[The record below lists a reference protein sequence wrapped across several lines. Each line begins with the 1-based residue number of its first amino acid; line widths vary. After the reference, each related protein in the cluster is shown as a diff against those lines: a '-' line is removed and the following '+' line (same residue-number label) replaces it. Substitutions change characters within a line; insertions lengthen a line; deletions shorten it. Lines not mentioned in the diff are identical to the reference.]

1 LAQGFAI
8 AGAGSC
14 IAACPLAMM
23 RLTVFVLASVQATQ
37 VSPVQKVIELL
48 DELKAKVAG
57 DLAAEETMMEEYTKW
72 CDEEENTKEDA
83 ITSGKRT
90 IGDLNAVITDSNARI
105 GELSSEIEE
114 LAGKISTAEADLK
127 SATSIRE
134 EENGSFSA
142 TESELTETIDTLGRA
157 TAVLSRGQFSFLQQ
171 RHAKD
176 LSALKDGLMKIVEA
190 TWVNSKQKAV
200 VQSLIQ
206 SASKESEDDE
216 DLSLQP
222 QATAASYSSQGGG
235 ILDSLKDMTEK
246 AESTLSDARAE
257 EMKAEHAYAML
268 KQSLEM
274 ELKTMNKRMAAAT
287 AEKAGT
293 EKAMQDASEQLSAT
307 QKTLDS
313 DTAYLEEL
321 RMSCSN
327 KAAEWAQRQKDAAE
341 EMGAIAKAKEVLSEG
356 VKVFLQV
363 SAKTLVRDDVDS
375 VKRNQVVA
383 VIQKI
388 AKKSHAYSLSQLVT
402 AARSDTFGKVKGLI
416 ESMIDR
422 LEKEAAEEADAK
434 AFCDTEME
442 KSRAKQA
449 DLSAKL
455 DMHGVRIE
463 KATAS
468 IAELK
473 VQIKALQ
480 EQMAAM
486 DQAEAEA
493 TALRQKEKAEFE
505 KASSDYKVSAE
516 AVAKAISVLQ
526 SYYSQGSFV
535 QTKQAPELG
544 GAQSDIGAT
553 IVSMLEVAESD
564 FTRLLAEAEASEKA
578 AQASYDKLAKENAV
592 ARAANTEEVKG
603 KENEVGRLD
612 MSLLNYKEDHE
623 STSKELDAVLEYL
636 DKLKPQCETKVMSY
650 AERKARREAEIEGLK
665 EALEILGA

>member
-1 LAQGFAI
+1 
-8 AGAGSC
+8 
-14 IAACPLAMM
+14 MM
-23 RLTVFVLASVQATQ
+23 
-37 VSPVQKVIELL
+37 
-48 DELKAKVAG
+48 G
-57 DLAAEETMMEEYTKW
+57 EYTTW
-72 CDEEENTKEDA
+72 CDEEDNEKEDA
-83 ITSGKRT
+83 ITSNKRA
-90 IGDLNAVITDSNARI
+90 IGDLNAVIADSNAKI
-105 GELSSEIEE
+105 GELRSEIEE

-157 TAVLSRGQFSFLQQ
+157 TTVLSRGQFSFLQQ

-206 SASKESEDDE
+206 SASKEAED
-216 DLSLQP
+216 
-222 QATAASYSSQGGG
+222 
-235 ILDSLKDMTEK
+235 
-246 AESTLSDARAE
+246 
-257 EMKAEHAYAML
+257 AYAML

-287 AEKAGT
+287 AENAGT

-363 SAKTLVRDDVDS
+363 SAKTLVRDDMDS
-375 VKRNQVVA
+375 AKRNQVVA

-388 AKKSHAYSLSQLVT
+388 AKKSHAYSFSQLVT

-434 AFCDTEME
+434 AFCDKEIGE
-442 KSRAKQA
+442 SRAKQA

-592 ARAANTEEVKG
+592 ARAANTDEVKG
-603 KENEVGRLD
+603 KENEVGSLD

>member
-1 LAQGFAI
+1 
-8 AGAGSC
+8 
-14 IAACPLAMM
+14 MM
-23 RLTVFVLASVQATQ
+23 RFTFLVLASVQATQ

-57 DLAAEETMMEEYTKW
+57 DLQAEETMMEEYTKW

-90 IGDLNAVITDSNARI
+90 VGDLNAVITDSNARI

-114 LAGKISTAEADLK
+114 LAGKIAAADADLK
-127 SATSIRE
+127 KATGIRE
-134 EENGSFSA
+134 EENGSFTA
-142 TESELTETIDTLGRA
+142 TEGELTETIDTLGRA

-171 RHAKD
+171 HGAKG
-176 LSALKDGLMKIVEA
+176 LSALKAGLEQIVEA

-200 VQSLIQ
+200 VQSLLQ
-206 SASKESEDDE
+206 SAAQEDDE

-246 AESTLSDARAE
+246 AEGTLSDARAE

-268 KQSLEM
+268 KQSLEQ

-293 EKAMQDASEQLSAT
+293 EKAMQDASEQLTAT

-313 DTAYLEEL
+313 DTKYLEEL

-363 SAKTLVRDDVDS
+363 SAKTLVRDNVDS

-383 VIQKI
+383 AIQKI
-388 AKKSHAYSLSQLVT
+388 AKTSHTYFLTQLVT
-402 AARSDTFGKVKGLI
+402 SAKSDTFGKVKGLI

-434 AFCDTEME
+434 AFCDTETE

-463 KATAS
+463 KATAG

-493 TALRQKEKAEFE
+493 TALRQKEHAEYE
-505 KASSDYKVSAE
+505 KASSDYSLSAE
-516 AVAKAISVLQ
+516 AVAKATAVLQ
-526 SYYSQGSFV
+526 QYYRQGSFV

-564 FTRLLAEAEASEKA
+564 FTRLLAEAEAGEKA
-578 AQASYDKLAKENAV
+578 AQASYDKLSQENAV

-612 MSLLNYKEDHE
+612 MSLLNYKEDHQ